1 MKDFFFFSKS
11 QRIGILILIALIIL
25 TIAAIHL
32 LPLFFHDDDAD
43 YIATQEFQKEL
54 KAFEDSLEKQ
64 QKNRYNKPEYT
75 RRYSGY
81 QPGKQEKD
89 IPYSLFPFDP
99 NTADSADFVR
109 LGLRPYIAGNILKYR
124 AKGGN
129 FRKPEDFA
137 RIYGISEEKYQE
149 LESYIQIQIPE
160 TEAILVKTDT
170 TPQKTVFSQ
179 KKDTVLELNTA
190 DTTELMMIR
199 GIGRWYAQSIV
210 RYREQLGG
218 FYCVE
223 QLREVPH
230 MNEENYLRIKD
241 SFTVDSSLITP
252 LYVNRASVER
262 LKRHP
267 YLTFTQAKAIY
278 ELRRLKIKLSDL
290 EQLRKLDELSDAD
303 LQRLRPYLSFE
314 TP

>member
-11 QRIGILILIALIIL
+11 QRIGVLTLIALILL
-25 TIAAIHL
+25 TIAATHL
-32 LPLFFHDDDAD
+32 LPLLFHDDDAD
-43 YIATQEFQKEL
+43 HMATQEFQNEL
-54 KAFEDSLEKQ
+54 KAFEDSLQEQ
-64 QKNRYNKPEYT
+64 QKYRSYNKSGWQQSAHRTRKQTEEYP
-75 RRYSGY
+75 Y
-81 QPGKQEKD
+81 Q
-89 IPYSLFPFDP
+89 LFPFDP

-124 AKGGN
+124 AKGGK

-137 RIYGISEEKYQE
+137 RIYGISEEKYRE
-149 LESYIQIQIPE
+149 LEPYIQIQKPE
-160 TEAILVKTDT
+160 TEIVPVKTDT
-170 TPQKTVFSQ
+170 TPRKPVFTQ

-218 FYCVE
+218 FYRVE

-241 SFTVDSSLITP
+241 SFTVDSSLVTP
-252 LYVNRASVER
+252 LYVNRASVES

-267 YLTFTQAKAIY
+267 YLTFTQARAIY

-290 EQLRKLDELSDAD
+290 EQLRALDELSDAD

>member
-11 QRIGILILIALIIL
+11 QRIGILILIALIVL

-32 LPLFFHDDDAD
+32 LPLFFQNDNTD
-43 YIATQEFQKEL
+43 YIATQEFQNEL

-64 QKNRYNKPEYT
+64 QRNRYDKLEYT
-75 RRYSGY
+75 RRYSDY
-81 QPGKQEKD
+81 QPGKQKKD
-89 IPYSLFPFDP
+89 IPYHLFPFDP
-99 NTADSADFVR
+99 NTADSVDFVR

-124 AKGGN
+124 AKGGK

-137 RIYGISEEKYQE
+137 RIYGISEEKYRE
-149 LESYIQIQIPE
+149 LEPYIQIQK
-160 TEAILVKTDT
+160 TEMEIVPVKTDT
-170 TPQKTVFSQ
+170 TPRKPVFTQ

-218 FYCVE
+218 FYRVE

-241 SFTVDSSLITP
+241 SFTVDSSLVTP
-252 LYVNRASVER
+252 LYVNRASVES

-267 YLTFTQAKAIY
+267 YLTFTQARAIY

-290 EQLRKLDELSDAD
+290 EQLRALDELSDAD